1 MKIYS
6 GGEITGIIILS
17 ILLLSFTIACCILLF
32 YRRNVDVAWKP
43 TNSNKNLLEN
53 WLYKNELLMQ
63 RMGNGANWNSSGNS
77 LTVKGQLV
85 AMWMG
90 AGGILSLIGLITIAL
105 FMGKE
110 HSLVVGA

>member
-6 GGEITGIIILS
+6 GGEITGIIILG

-32 YRRNVDVAWKP
+32 YRRNVDVSWKP
-43 TNSNKNLLEN
+43 ANSNKNLLLN
-53 WLYKNELLMQ
+53 WLYKNDFRK